1 MKKLPL
7 LFLAV
12 SALASGCGDN
22 SSNTAKS
29 TNAVS
34 GGNPLTAPVDYLG
47 AVSKAQQSAV
57 KTVDVAAIN
66 HAVQL
71 FQAEHGRN
79 PKDLDELV
87 QSKYLP
93 KIPQA
98 PYGSQI
104 VYDPNTGQ
112 AKVVKQ

>member
-1 MKKLPL
+1 MKKFPL
-7 LFLAV
+7 LCLAV
-12 SALASGCGDN
+12 SVLVAGCGDN
-22 SSNTAKS
+22 SSKTAES
-29 TNAVS
+29 TNAAS

-57 KTVDVAAIN
+57 KTVDVAAIS

-93 KIPQA
+93 KIPPA
-98 PYGSQI
+98 PYGSKI